1 MAIVWEGHAV
11 VEFKDLQDVVQK
23 LQDIIKEYYVRK
35 EDLDKMYTKMLL
47 SKEQIEELVKE
58 VTKEIIAKD
67 IIPTDYVPREQYE
80 KDIKELKDEIARL
93 RSPFGEVPMDPEA
106 KEIYEKL
113 SNTGLSITLVEHYD
127 PAIHNK
133 PGIVYTDRRGNQWMN
148 GQPISVTTEERVVY
162 RSPVYKSIDSAKEEP
177 KHELT
182 EFTQADLDEYSSRAF
197 GSSSI
202 GSLFNPS
209 NQQAASTPSVDECRS
224 KWDDLHKTLQS
235 QWDDLGGSNGNK

>member
-11 VEFKDLQDVVQK
+11 VEFKDLQDVIQQ

-35 EDLDKMYTKMLL
+35 EDLQKMTSEVLL
-47 SKEQIEELVKE
+47 SKEQIEGLVKGAIDR
-58 VTKEIIAKD
+58 VIAR
-67 IIPTDYVPREQYE
+67 DYVSREQYE
-80 KDIKELKDEIARL
+80 KDIKELKDEIAKL
-93 RSPFGEVPMDPEA
+93 RSQYGEVPMDPEA

-113 SNTGLSITLVEHYD
+113 SNTGLSITLVQHYD
-127 PAIHNK
+127 PAIHNE
-133 PGIVYTDRRGNQWMN
+133 PGIVYTDTRGNQWMN

-182 EFTQADLDEYSSRAF
+182 EFTQADLDAYSSRAF
-197 GSSSI
+197 GSSSA